1 MAKEILTYFLISFAI
16 ALVLVPIVFT
26 VLKKMQ
32 AKQEIL
38 KYVEWHKSKSGTATM
53 GGWIFI
59 LPTVILCFFFLSP
72 RTPLSN
78 IVVIAAVCYGILGF
92 LDDYLKVR
100 RADNLGLRA
109 YQKFIGQGGI
119 AILVAVFYFMANPD
133 GRIFIPFLNVTW
145 DIGFWIMP
153 LTVLVLVATTNS
165 VNLTD
170 GVDGLAASVS
180 IFYLIGLM
188 FIIALVSNFVYVE
201 EAASFQ
207 IITATVC
214 GALVC
219 YLLFNSN
226 KAKVFMGDTGSLYL
240 GGIIAT
246 LSMFSLMGLFI
257 PILGAM
263 FVLSA
268 VSDIIQVGYFKMT
281 RGKRVFKMAP
291 FHHHL
296 EKSGW
301 HEARIVWLYC
311 TVTIILGVT
320 CVMFLL

>member
-1 MAKEILTYFLISFAI
+1 MKQILAFFLISFAV
-16 ALVLVPIVFT
+16 ALVVTPIVIY
-26 VLKKMQ
+26 VLKRFK

-38 KYVEWHKSKSGTATM
+38 KYVDWHKSKSGTPTM

-59 LPTVILCFFFLSP
+59 IPVILLSGFVLTP
-72 RTPLSN
+72 QTPLSN
-78 IVVIAAVCYGILGF
+78 IAVIAALCYGILGF
-92 LDDYLKVR
+92 LDDYLKVK

-133 GRIFIPFLNVTW
+133 GRIFIPFFNVTW

-153 LTVLVLVATTNS
+153 LTVLVLVATTKS

-170 GVDGLAASVS
+170 GVDGLAGGVS
-180 IFYLIGLM
+180 LFYLVSLGL
-188 FIIALVSNFVYVE
+188 IIALVSRFIHVE
-201 EAASFQ
+201 ESYTISTIAA
-207 IITATVC
+207 IVC

-226 KAKVFMGDTGSLYL
+226 KAKVFMGDTGSLFL

-246 LSMFSLMGLFI
+246 LSMFSMMGFFI
-257 PILGAM
+257 PVLGVM

-268 VSDIIQVGYFKMT
+268 VSDIIQVAYFKLT
-281 RGKRVFKMAP
+281 KGKRVFLMAP
-291 FHHHL
+291 YHHHL
-296 EKSGW
+296 EKKGW
-301 HEARIVWLYC
+301 AEARIVWLYC
-311 TVTIILGVT
+311 TITILVGTACIW
-320 CVMFLL
+320 FLL